1 MARPSASSR
10 VLTTPAPLS
19 IHGSPAAGP
28 RGVHQCLKPTP
39 VGEPFRLLIR
49 KPTEYRDDRA
59 NG

>member
-10 VLTTPAPLS
+10 VLTRPAPPL
-19 IHGSPAAGP
+19 IAAAGP
-28 RGVHQCLKPTP
+28 RGVHQCLKPTL